1 MAAGTVGYT
10 DTRGNKDYLSIIA
23 SQIKDR
29 VTDASDMANQER
41 QFAEQ
46 RAEEGGTSLDEAGI
60 GRGYFFGK
68 ALGSRFGGDA
78 IARTRGR
85 FAKTPSA
92 GIDPSGTAAS
102 RFRGGFNYN
111 VTNEINAATDGNV
124 TNGDGLLTGAVI
136 AGFRGVENATIQVAQ
151 AITSIDKSLD
161 SLTRTQIDMA
171 KAIMFQGYMMQMF
184 RSQAA
189 QESGRSSMRREE
201 RSIEGGG
208 IGGGYGGGGIG
219 GSGFGGAGG
228 GRGMINV
235 TPRGGTSGGGS
246 GGGSGAGGVG
256 GALASFGTSQMTD
269 YFNPK
274 TASGKLARNV
284 LPQVADN
291 FSVATPLAKTG
302 SKTMAQILAG
312 NGDDI
317 AKNVAKATGARPG
330 VANAIS
336 EFFQNAFPGLTK
348 SPKVAAQTAET
359 ATKSLTAAAK
369 ISSNPISQIML
380 SKGAFSKG
388 YNTANI
394 SNLNDAI
401 ATFSSG
407 QKEIARQ
414 GINLANMDDVAR
426 SRTFAENISK
436 SRGISK
442 KTGLPLEGIMH
453 GDDIIGMQMRFG
465 DDAERLIGLGFSNPK
480 SRIIQQIS
488 KKFPGVKFA
497 DPMQAVALTEIVNR
511 VDKGMDAVDA
521 IDDVRKVYG
530 PTIDNAIRSAA
541 KFVPEKSKLA
551 AALAKATGKTA
562 TKGVFAS
569 VMKKIPVLAG
579 IAGVVFGI
587 QRAMEGD
594 LMGAGLEVTSGI
606 LGATGVGGG
615 LGLAIDGFLLGR
627 DLGAFP
633 TPMAEGGI
641 PKGSNVLA
649 MLNDRKDKTPEMV
662 TPLNDETFIRFGEG
676 ILNANKRNYSEFSRQ
691 NASWLAN
698 MGGSGEGDNSLF
710 KINFAGNDK
719 VDLDGISSN
728 VREIAPAINQLS
740 RDLNNNAGSSNIVN
754 NTTNNYGGTG
764 GKPDQGAESS
774 GGNFSSSGLDA
785 FRLQYIGSLS

>member
-10 DTRGNKDYLSIIA
+10 DTRGNKDYLSMVA
-23 SQIKDR
+23 SQISRR
-29 VTDASDMANQER
+29 VGEASDMASSER
-41 QFAEQ
+41 KYAED

-60 GRGYFFGK
+60 GGGYFFGR

-85 FAKTPSA
+85 FAKNPSA
-92 GIDPSGTAAS
+92 GIDPAGNVAS

-111 VTNEINAATDGNV
+111 VTNEINAATDGDV
-124 TNGDGLLTGAVI
+124 TNGDGLLTGAVV

-171 KAIMFQGYMMQMF
+171 KAIMFQGYMMEMF
-184 RSQAA
+184 RSQTRQDA
-189 QESGRSSMRREE
+189 GRRSARREE

-208 IGGGYGGGGIG
+208 VGGGYGGGGIG

-246 GGGSGAGGVG
+246 GGGSGASGVG

-302 SKTMAQILAG
+302 SKTMAQLLAG
-312 NGDDI
+312 NSDEI
-317 AKNVAKATGARPG
+317 AANVAKATGARPG

-336 EFFQNAFPGLTK
+336 EFFQNAFPGLAK
-348 SPKVAAQTAET
+348 NPKVAAQTAET

-380 SKGAFSKG
+380 SKAAFSKG

-394 SNLNDAI
+394 ANLNDAI

-407 QKEIARQ
+407 QKAISET
-414 GINLANMDDVAR
+414 GINLKYMDDAAR
-426 SRTFAENISK
+426 SHMFAKYITRSPGRNPLS
-436 SRGISK
+436 
-442 KTGLPLEGIMH
+442 GLPLEGIMH
-453 GDDIIGMQMRFG
+453 SEDIIGMQMRFG

-480 SRIIQQIS
+480 SRIVQQIS

-511 VDKGMDAVDA
+511 VDKGMDVVDA
-521 IDDVRKVYG
+521 IDDVRSVYG

-569 VMKKIPVLAG
+569 IMKKIPVLAG

-633 TPMAEGGI
+633 TPMYDGGI
-641 PKGSNVLA
+641 PQTSNFVA
-649 MLNDRKDKTPEMV
+649 MLNDRKDGAPEMV
-662 TPLNDETFIRFGEG
+662 TPLTDETFIKFGEG
-676 ILNANKRNYSEFSRQ
+676 ILNANERNYSQFAKQ
-691 NASWLAN
+691 NSSWL
-698 MGGSGEGDNSLF
+698 GEVPQDSSLF
-710 KINFAGNDK
+710 KVSFGDSVEFPKGLMKDVKGNTNDISNQINRISSEVKKIANNPPTSTTIINNNNSSSGNAGN
-719 VDLDGISSN
+719 
-728 VREIAPAINQLS
+728 
-740 RDLNNNAGSSNIVN
+740 
-754 NTTNNYGGTG
+754 
-764 GKPDQGAESS
+764 
-774 GGNFSSSGLDA
+774 GGNDVGGDFSNSGLDA
-785 FRLQYIGSLS
+785 FRLNYIGSLV